1 MNMTKTALLPACLLL
16 ASLDLLAAS
25 TIAWWRLDETAPPIV
40 AAEGGPNLKWWVQK
54 EGEYV
59 ASSEVPPSSLYR
71 QGVGA
76 PLNSFDAGQSYADDV
91 RGLISEP
98 GGDFF
103 NTTGGLTVEGFFKT
117 SKTKPNLE
125 RQALVSCGEGFADMA
140 WIVRLIDGKPTFA
153 VFQGTGND
161 PVAAVEVAD
170 DVRDERWYFFAARVV
185 PGEPAR
191 LKLTIRA
198 EGEDP
203 QSEEVELPAGVS
215 VRPNRKP
222 LIIGRSSL
230 YIDNK
235 PEYAG
240 TWDTLAGQIAD
251 VRISAEALPDEQL
264 LGALRR

>member
-1 MNMTKTALLPACLLL
+1 MNHIKLNLVAAGLAL
-16 ASLDLLAAS
+16 ASVHAACAS
-25 TIAWWRLDETAPPIV
+25 TLAWWRLDQTSPPIT

-54 EGEYV
+54 QGDYV
-59 ASSEVPPSSLYR
+59 ASSDTPPAALYR
-71 QGVGA
+71 EGVGA

-103 NTTGGLTVEGFFKT
+103 NATDGLTVEGFFKT
-117 SKTKPNLE
+117 NKTKPNLE

-153 VFQGTGND
+153 VFQGTSNE
-161 PVAAVEVAD
+161 PVAAVEIAD
-170 DVRDERWYFFAARVV
+170 DVRDERWYYFVARLV
-185 PGEPAR
+185 PGQPAR
-191 LKLTIRA
+191 LRLTVRA
-198 EGEDP
+198 EGEAA
-203 QSEEVELPAGVS
+203 QSEEVELPSGVS

-240 TWDTLAGQIAD
+240 TWDTLAGTIAD
-251 VRISAEALPDEQL
+251 VRISGAALEDDSL
-264 LGALRR
+264 LGNVTK